1 MSRLICINSKGPMGS
16 ALLGGFIEK
25 LGAVN
30 VPLRQY
36 GLSEYLL
43 GMYDL
48 DSGVMQERVAK
59 WIERHSQPIRLGG
72 VNVLDRDSQS
82 PRPFSDLDRVRGR
95 LDQIRQ
101 ARYESIQDLHRACI
115 EVFAASVSYKDA
127 DTSSDIFID
136 YPIDFGEF
144 KDNSRDL
151 YDAYVRAFGDVRMI
165 HLHRDFPGWINAVAV
180 QKFSKGDMSFRL
192 KSWVKHYRNYEV
204 AVSDLPGLH
213 LDFQELF
220 STPIEALAHKI
231 GSFAGLSYHGDDLR
245 QEEFDLYGKFV
256 PYERAFTPVD
266 DRMVYLNEFTRRY
279 FAKHA
284 DSPSSVGFKEKV
296 VARILYFWCFMNF
309 RARLAV
315 GVGQGSRGSDRG

>member
-1 MSRLICINSKGPMGS
+1 MGS

-101 ARYESIQDLHRACI
+101 ARYESIQDLH
-115 EVFAASVSYKDA
+115 
-127 DTSSDIFID
+127 
-136 YPIDFGEF
+136 
-144 KDNSRDL
+144 
-151 YDAYVRAFGDVRMI
+151 
-165 HLHRDFPGWINAVAV
+165 
-180 QKFSKGDMSFRL
+180 
-192 KSWVKHYRNYEV
+192 
-204 AVSDLPGLH
+204 
-213 LDFQELF
+213 
-220 STPIEALAHKI
+220 
-231 GSFAGLSYHGDDLR
+231 
-245 QEEFDLYGKFV
+245 
-256 PYERAFTPVD
+256 
-266 DRMVYLNEFTRRY
+266 
-279 FAKHA
+279 
-284 DSPSSVGFKEKV
+284 
-296 VARILYFWCFMNF
+296 
-309 RARLAV
+309 
-315 GVGQGSRGSDRG
+315 